1 LVGQILLSKEAK
13 VDRRF
18 FAWMLLTLSLFMLWS
33 SMNQRNEIRK
43 KEEELQAQELKK
55 KKERDAE
62 RVKDKAAQAIANAD
76 VPPPPDVPTSWHTL
90 GSFHNEDGY
99 RLVVTLTS
107 KGAGVERVE
116 LVEQS
121 KPGRFKYRSLAHRG
135 GYLGY
140 LAGEEEK
147 EGLRIRSI
155 AKGSPAAL
163 AESKSESADVGLRA
177 GDLITQID
185 DVEIHSETDL
195 NRHLAKQK
203 PRETVQLKVLRPN
216 GEQETTPLIFSI
228 RLSEAPLDIIRDND
242 APLED
247 IPGNLPRYSLMT
259 TLSKVDDTEAIP
271 GNKTIPGLEA
281 TFDNN
286 WLSKTIEVD
295 HGMGVEFTLPLQS
308 YLAGAGIKANLEL
321 VKRYR
326 LYKGDAKLD
335 SNAPASPKSVA
346 YHLDVEAV
354 VRNLDDSEH
363 EVAVR
368 QESTTGLTLEAW
380 WYAIKLSQNFSAAG
394 ARDVILA
401 RGVTPHEIITRRDI
415 QEYAR
420 SHPDQPDNSFF
431 GPDYPLD
438 KRSFRYLGVDQQY
451 FTSVILPHPDSPN
464 VLDNLSQGATSAIA
478 DMRAS
483 VAYKDIGTNV
493 GFWFDSSTKMLEAKS
508 EFSQRY
514 QVYLGPKDP
523 VLLEAYGLGG
533 SVYYG
538 WAIFGWVAKPLSLF
552 LHTFYSI
559 VRNYG
564 IAIMMLTVLVRSC
577 MFPLSRRAAI
587 MGQRMQEMQP
597 EMKRI
602 NELYKDD
609 MAKRGQEMQ
618 ALYKKYKLN
627 PMASCLPV
635 FVQIPIFI
643 GLYRCVSTD
652 IELRQQP
659 LIPGLDWCSNLAGPD
674 MLASFPSWM
683 PDFIAGKGSGWF
695 GPYFNLLPILT
706 IALFI
711 IQQKVLMPKA
721 TDEQTRMTQQMMMV
735 MTVFM
740 GVLFFK
746 VPAGLCIYFIT
757 SSIWSLIE
765 RRLIKKFI
773 PALVPAADGVQMASS
788 NSSMSNSHPRPKT
801 STKSPET
808 LSDVMDSVKNLWSK
822 TRKEPE
828 VTLSPETIAARKKKR
843 KKK

>member
-1 LVGQILLSKEAK
+1 
-13 VDRRF
+13 
-18 FAWMLLTLSLFMLWS
+18 
-33 SMNQRNEIRK
+33 MNQRNEIRK
-43 KEEELQAQELKK
+43 REEALQAQERDK
-55 KKERDAE
+55 KKEREAE
-62 RVKDKAAQAIANAD
+62 RIKDKAAQAIANAE
-76 VPPPPDVPTSWHTL
+76 VPAAPNVPATWHTL
-90 GSFHNEDGY
+90 GSFRDEDGY
-99 RLVVTLTS
+99 RLVVTLSS

-116 LVEQS
+116 LVEQL
-121 KPGRFKYRSLAHRG
+121 KPGRFRYRSLAHRG

-140 LAGEEEK
+140 LAGDEEK

-155 AKGSPAAL
+155 AQGSPAAL
-163 AESKSESADVGLRA
+163 AASKSERADAGLMA
-177 GDLITQID
+177 GDLLTHID
-185 DVEIHSETDL
+185 DIEV
-195 NRHLAKQK
+195 RHEADIDKYLSKQK
-203 PRETVQLKVLRPN
+203 PRESVQVKVLRPN
-216 GEQETTPLIFSI
+216 GEQEVTPLTFAIT
-228 RLSEAPLDIIRDND
+228 LSEAPLDVIRDSD
-242 APLED
+242 FPLEE
-247 IPGNLPRYSLMT
+247 IPGNLARQSLMT
-259 TLSKVDDTEAIP
+259 TLSKIDDTEAIP

-281 TFDNN
+281 TFDEN
-286 WLSKTIEVD
+286 WLSKTIEVEN
-295 HGMGVEFTLPLQS
+295 GMGVEFTLPLQS

-326 LYKGDAKLD
+326 VYKATTN
-335 SNAPASPKSVA
+335 SNAKPSPKSVA
-346 YHLDVEAV
+346 YHLDVEAI
-354 VRNLDDSEH
+354 VRNLDDSKH
-363 EVAVR
+363 DVAVR

-401 RGVTPHEIITRRDI
+401 RGVSPHEIITRRDI

-420 SHPDQPDNSFF
+420 THPDQPDSSFF

-451 FTSVILPHPDSPN
+451 FTSVILPHPDTPA
-464 VLDNLSQGATSAIA
+464 VLDGLSQGATRAIA
-478 DMRAS
+478 DMSAS
-483 VAYKDIGTNV
+483 KPYKDIATNV
-493 GFWFDSSTKMLEAKS
+493 GFWFDSAAKTLEPKS

-523 VLLEAYGLGG
+523 TMLEAYGLGG

-538 WAIFGWVAKPLSLF
+538 WAIFGFVAKPLSIF

-602 NELYKDD
+602 NDLYKDD
-609 MAKRGQEMQ
+609 MTKRGQEMQ

-683 PDFIAGKGSGWF
+683 PDLIAGKGSGWF
-695 GPYFNLLPILT
+695 GPYFNLLPIIT

-773 PALVPAADGVQMASS
+773 PALVPSADSVQVSTASPATNSS
-788 NSSMSNSHPRPKT
+788 NLRPKT

-808 LSDVMDSVKNLWSK
+808 LADVMDSVKSLWSK

-828 VTLSPETIAARKKKR
+828 STLSPETIAARKKMR

>member
-1 LVGQILLSKEAK
+1 
-13 VDRRF
+13 
-18 FAWMLLTLSLFMLWS
+18 
-33 SMNQRNEIRK
+33 MNQRNEMRK
-43 KEEELQAQELKK
+43 REEEAKAQELEQKK
-55 KKERDAE
+55 ARDAQ
-62 RVKDKAAQAIANAD
+62 RVKEKAAQAIANSE
-76 VPPPPDVPTSWHTL
+76 VPAPPDVPATWHTL
-90 GSFHNEDGY
+90 GSFRNDAGY

-140 LAGEEEK
+140 LAGQEEK
-147 EGLRIRSI
+147 EGLRIQSI
-155 AKGSPAAL
+155 AEGSPAFL
-163 AESKSESADVGLRA
+163 AESKTEKSGSGLLP
-177 GDLITQID
+177 GDLLTSVD
-185 DVEIHSETDL
+185 DIEVRSEADL
-195 NRHLAKQK
+195 DRYLAKQK
-203 PRETVQLKVLRPN
+203 PRETVQIKVLRKN
-216 GEQETTPLIFSI
+216 GEQEPTALTFAVT
-228 RLSEAPLDIIRDND
+228 LSEAPLDIIRDD
-242 APLED
+242 DFPLEE
-247 IPGNLPRYSLMT
+247 IPGNLARQSLMT
-259 TLSKVDDTEAIP
+259 TLAKVDDTEAIP
-271 GNKTIPGLEA
+271 GNMTIPGLEA
-281 TFDNN
+281 TLEGN
-286 WLSKTIEVD
+286 WLSKLIEVEN
-295 HGMGVEFTLPLQS
+295 GTGVEFTLPLQS

-326 LYKGDAKLD
+326 LYKANSKADGKLTPQ
-335 SNAPASPKSVA
+335 SAA
-346 YHLDVEAV
+346 YHLDVESV
-354 VRNLDDSEH
+354 VRNLDDSKH

-368 QESTTGLTLEAW
+368 QEGPTGLTLEAW
-380 WYAIKLSQNFSAAG
+380 WYAIKLSQSFSAAG
-394 ARDVILA
+394 ARDVMMA
-401 RGVTPHEIITRRDI
+401 RGTSPHEIITRRDI

-420 SHPDQPDNSFF
+420 SHPAQPDNSFF

-451 FTSVILPHPDSPN
+451 FSAVMLPHPDSPN
-464 VLDNLSQGATSAIA
+464 VLEGLSQGATRAIA
-478 DMRAS
+478 DMTKS
-483 VAYKDIGTNV
+483 KTYKDIGTNV
-493 GFWFDSSTKMLEAKS
+493 GFWFDCSAKTLEPKD
-508 EFSQRY
+508 EFRQRY

-523 VLLEAYGLGG
+523 TLLEAYGLGE

-538 WAIFGWVAKPLSLF
+538 WAIFGFVAKPLSFF
-552 LHTFYSI
+552 LHTFYGI
-559 VRNYG
+559 VQNYG

-609 MAKRGQEMQ
+609 MTKRGQEMQ

-652 IELRQQP
+652 IELRQQS

-674 MLASFPSWM
+674 MLGSFPSWM
-683 PDFIAGKGSGWF
+683 PDFIAGKGTGWF
-695 GPYFNLLPILT
+695 GPYFNLLPIIT

-711 IQQKVLMPKA
+711 VQQKVLMPKA
-721 TDEQTRMTQQMMMV
+721 TDEQTRMTQQMMMF

-765 RRLIKKFI
+765 RRLIKKYI
-773 PALVPAADGVQMASS
+773 PAVVPSTDIAPIISSS
-788 NSSMSNSHPRPKT
+788 NSPSNSSNLRPRASSKP
-801 STKSPET
+801 PET
-808 LSDVMDSVKNLWSK
+808 LSDVMDSVKQLWGK

-828 VTLSPETIAARKKKR
+828 STLSPETIAARKKMR

>member
-1 LVGQILLSKEAK
+1 
-13 VDRRF
+13 
-18 FAWMLLTLSLFMLWS
+18 
-33 SMNQRNEIRK
+33 
-43 KEEELQAQELKK
+43 
-55 KKERDAE
+55 
-62 RVKDKAAQAIANAD
+62 
-76 VPPPPDVPTSWHTL
+76 
-90 GSFHNEDGY
+90 
-99 RLVVTLTS
+99 
-107 KGAGVERVE
+107 
-116 LVEQS
+116 
-121 KPGRFKYRSLAHRG
+121 
-135 GYLGY
+135 
-140 LAGEEEK
+140 
-147 EGLRIRSI
+147 
-155 AKGSPAAL
+155 
-163 AESKSESADVGLRA
+163 
-177 GDLITQID
+177 
-185 DVEIHSETDL
+185 
-195 NRHLAKQK
+195 
-203 PRETVQLKVLRPN
+203 
-216 GEQETTPLIFSI
+216 
-228 RLSEAPLDIIRDND
+228 
-242 APLED
+242 
-247 IPGNLPRYSLMT
+247 MT
-259 TLSKVDDTEAIP
+259 TLAKVDDTEAIP
-271 GNKTIPGLEA
+271 GNMTIPGLEA
-281 TFDNN
+281 TLDGN
-286 WLSKTIEVD
+286 WNSKPIEVEN
-295 HGMGVEFTLPLQS
+295 GTGVEFTLPLQS

-326 LYKGDAKLD
+326 VYKASSKADADGQLTPQ
-335 SNAPASPKSVA
+335 SAA
-346 YHLDVEAV
+346 YHLDVESV
-354 VRNLDDSEH
+354 VRNLDDSKH

-368 QESTTGLTLEAW
+368 QEGPTGLTLEAW
-380 WYAIKLSQNFSAAG
+380 WYAIKLSQSFSAAG
-394 ARDVILA
+394 ARDVMMA
-401 RGVTPHEIITRRDI
+401 RGTSPHEIITRRDI

-420 SHPDQPDNSFF
+420 SHPTQPDNSFF

-451 FTSVILPHPDSPN
+451 FSAVMLPHADTPN
-464 VLDNLSQGATSAIA
+464 VLDGLSQGATRAIA
-478 DMRAS
+478 DMS
-483 VAYKDIGTNV
+483 KSKPYKDIGTNV
-493 GFWFDSSTKMLEAKS
+493 GFWFDCTTKTLEPKA
-508 EFSQRY
+508 EFRQRY

-523 VLLEAYGLGG
+523 TLLEAYGLGE

-538 WAIFGWVAKPLSLF
+538 WAIFGFVAKPLSFF

-559 VRNYG
+559 VQNYG

-609 MAKRGQEMQ
+609 MTKRGQEMQ

-652 IELRQQP
+652 IELRQQS

-674 MLASFPSWM
+674 MLANFPSWM
-683 PDFIAGKGSGWF
+683 PDFIAGKGTGWF
-695 GPYFNLLPILT
+695 GPYFNLLPIIT

-721 TDEQTRMTQQMMMV
+721 TDEQTRMTQQMMMF

-765 RRLIKKFI
+765 RRLIKKYI
-773 PALVPAADGVQMASS
+773 PAVVPSTDSSPFISSSNPAS
-788 NSSMSNSHPRPKT
+788 NSSNPRPRS
-801 STKSPET
+801 STKPPET
-808 LSDVMDSVKNLWSK
+808 LSDVMDSVKQLWGK

-828 VTLSPETIAARKKKR
+828 STLSAETIAARKKMR